1 MGNGKES
8 TKVSLEVFDWEWDEG
23 DRDANFK
30 HEVATYSREDPMP
43 TLETMSRYLAIPVGA
58 IIRYLLVKWAA
69 SGSTALLELG
79 PRVVQQMA
87 AIVAQA
93 EDAGTNQERLAA
105 YQKLCKVISWLS
117 VPL

>member
-69 SGSTALLELG
+69 SGSTAPPG
-79 PRVVQQMA
+79 ARSSRSSA
-87 AIVAQA
+87 
-93 EDAGTNQERLAA
+93 DGSHSSAGRGCRDQPGTA
-105 YQKLCKVISWLS
+105 CS
-117 VPL
+117 VPEAVQGNFLA